1 MSSIS
6 GGAEDSLDT
15 FMKSI
20 SGRLD
25 KQKQSEIKLRIH
37 QLNKVSEVS
46 NNTIVI
52 TAISIGRNQPKE
64 INQSG

>member
-1 MSSIS
+1 MS

-37 QLNKVSEVS
+37 QLKKVSKVS
-46 NNTIVI
+46 NNTILII
-52 TAISIGRNQPKE
+52 TISIGRNQLKE

>member
-1 MSSIS
+1 MS

-20 SGRLD
+20 SGRID

-37 QLNKVSEVS
+37 QLNKVSDVS
-46 NNTIVI
+46 NKTILIV
-52 TAISIGRNQPKE
+52 AISVGRNQLKE